1 MGVAVRLAQMLGL
14 NRDPS
19 HFSGMD
25 FVAAEVRRRVAWE
38 LYFRDILSICPI
50 YVM

>member
-19 HFSGMD
+19 RFRGID
-25 FVAAEVRRRVAWE
+25 PVAAEVRRRLAWE
-38 LYFRDILSICPI
+38 LYFRDVISTNPSH
-50 YVM
+50 VM